1 MLTMHPLEPGELRD
15 AAQLCPRDPNA
26 LLGHLRWCMCTPY
39 AEAFSMR
46 LGPKVLG
53 VATLVHFGTTSRVGC
68 FHIHQAHQR
77 KGLGTLLAL
86 HLRNV
91 QDQEDRSTLMV
102 QAAPQEA
109 AFWERLEFTEQCT
122 FTTYAN
128 GHFIE
133 ASRDEVALM
142 EPAHTL
148 ALLHLDKHATGED
161 RRALLL
167 EHQYAAHAYVEQGR
181 VRGALLPLVGQGL
194 IIADAPA
201 VGLELQ
207 RWLLPTQH
215 RITVPADNAAANE
228 HLRERGYDPIGSS
241 VRLVHGSAPAFKAEM
256 VFAWPWGR

>member
-1 MLTMHPLEPGELRD
+1 M
-15 AAQLCPRDPNA
+15 
-26 LLGHLRWCMCTPY
+26 
-39 AEAFSMR
+39 
-46 LGPKVLG
+46 
-53 VATLVHFGTTSRVGC
+53 GC

-128 GHFIE
+128 GHFID

-142 EPAHTL
+142 EPAHAL
-148 ALLHLDKHATGED
+148 ALLRLDQHATGED

-167 EHQYAAHAYVEQGR
+167 EHHYAAHA
-181 VRGALLPLVGQGL
+181 
-194 IIADAPA
+194 
-201 VGLELQ
+201 
-207 RWLLPTQH
+207 
-215 RITVPADNAAANE
+215 
-228 HLRERGYDPIGSS
+228 
-241 VRLVHGSAPAFKAEM
+241 
-256 VFAWPWGR
+256 